1 MAYSDF
7 TLESVVPTF
16 QLEKVDIAGLF
27 SEIEPVTPSEYLT
40 TGLAKKAPLATAI
53 GTEKARSEMIVAD
66 VLVELLEHLDRGISL
81 FSGIDFSVDVENGLT
96 GVCDFLVSLSPNQFY
111 LEAPVII
118 LVEAKNTDVKLGLGQ
133 CVAEML
139 AAQRFNAE
147 KGNDIPYI
155 YGASTTGI
163 DWVFL
168 KLEEKRLHIDMA
180 TYQIAQCDKLLG
192 NPRQHGRTK
201 SIRLRLIE
209 SLKLPSSLL

>member
-1 MAYSDF
+1 MAYSEF
-7 TLESVVPTF
+7 TLESVVPMF

-27 SEIEPVTPSEYLT
+27 SEIEPVPPSEYLT

-66 VLVELLEHLDRGISL
+66 VLVELLEHLNRGISL

-147 KGNDIPYI
+147 RGNDISYI

-180 TYQIAQCDKLLG
+180 TYQIAQCDKILG
-192 NPRQHGRTK
+192 ILASMVAQK
-201 SIRLRLIE
+201 A
-209 SLKLPSSLL
+209 